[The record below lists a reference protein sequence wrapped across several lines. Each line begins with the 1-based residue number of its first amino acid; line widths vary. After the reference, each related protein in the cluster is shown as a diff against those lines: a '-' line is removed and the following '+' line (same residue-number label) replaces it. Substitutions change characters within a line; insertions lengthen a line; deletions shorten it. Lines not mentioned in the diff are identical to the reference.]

1 MTSAAKI
8 LISTSLVSCLVSSLA
23 LNFAAPVHAAD
34 PPRKMPAKAPA
45 AVDRCAKV
53 KPLSGTPEVPGG
65 DIFGYT
71 SPTDIGDPCSW
82 SFASEHSARAG
93 KRDGSYFAL
102 TSKTQVSYTYSDR
115 LAFAISPFTTATRWS
130 NVTAAQDALAGEGDG
145 VIASGYNK
153 FAFDGLSGEVAWR
166 LLARSRGQP
175 FALTISAEPRWS
187 RVDGLTGWRAEGYG
201 TEFKLFMDVALTERL
216 FAAMNFNYALGK
228 QKFDIPNALWAN
240 SSSTNVSAALTAQ
253 IHAAEKKF
261 VEGVFLGAEGRL
273 LSSYS
278 GLGLNQ
284 NVGNAF
290 FLGPTFALAFEGGR
304 MLNLVWTP
312 QLTGRARPASAPGA
326 LDLDN
331 YERHE
336 FRVKF
341 STPLGQ

>member
-1 MTSAAKI
+1 MMPAAKLFFSAA
-8 LISTSLVSCLVSSLA
+8 LVPCFFLSLTAPA
-23 LNFAAPVHAAD
+23 LAAD
-34 PPRKMPAKAPA
+34 PVRKAPGTA
-45 AVDRCAKV
+45 QAKTADRCAKI
-53 KPLSGTPEVPGG
+53 KPLPGTPEVPGG

-102 TSKTQVSYTYSDR
+102 SSKTQFSYTYSNS
-115 LAFAISPFTTATRWS
+115 LAFAISPFTAYTRWS
-130 NVTAAQDALAGEGDG
+130 DVTVAQDSLAGEGDG
-145 VIASGYNK
+145 VIRSGYNN
-153 FAFDGLSGEVAWR
+153 FAFDGLSGEIAWR
-166 LLARSRGQP
+166 ILARSRGQP
-175 FALTISAEPRWS
+175 IAITLSAEPRWS

-201 TEFKLFMDVALTERL
+201 TEFKLFVDAAITERL
-216 FAAMNFNYALGK
+216 FAAMNVNYALGK
-228 QKFDIPNALWAN
+228 QKFDIPNALWAE
-240 SSSTNVSAALTAQ
+240 SSSFNVSGALTAQ
-253 IHAAEKKF
+253 IYAAEKKF
-261 VEGVFLGAEGRL
+261 IEGVFLGVEGRY

-278 GLGLNQ
+278 GLGLEQ

-290 FLGPTFALAFEGGR
+290 LLGPTFAVAFEGGR

-312 QLTGRARPASAPGA
+312 QLTGSARPASAPGA

-341 STPLGQ
+341 STPLAP